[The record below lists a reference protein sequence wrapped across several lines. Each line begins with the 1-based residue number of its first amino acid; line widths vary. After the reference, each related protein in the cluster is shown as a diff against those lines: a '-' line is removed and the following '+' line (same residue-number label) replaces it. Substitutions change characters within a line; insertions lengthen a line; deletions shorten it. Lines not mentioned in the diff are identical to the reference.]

1 MRNHCAHIS
10 LYPSTVLQNFFIPI
24 CLVFNISSLVLIRFL
39 LYLVIWFIFF
49 SMAYSYMIFFAL
61 VACFFFSV
69 PVDCTESTDPLWLR
83 IASHLPYRNTCGRSK
98 KRPILPT
105 TIINIPVELACCC
118 ARYIIP
124 LFPCISSYATVV
136 FSFFFI
142 VCVVVDFY
150 FIRTSVRL
158 MRAPCMLWCM
168 YITHCRL
175 SQSKTQH
182 IWKWW
187 TQQNRRNDKV
197 EKQMNKFLLS
207 QRGYIIED
215 DSNAADRVR
224 RTHIQPQHS
233 ADLSNDA
240 NEYEI
245 APDTSTLAMWSN
257 ERSCFRNRNP
267 SDINASRHI

>member
-105 TIINIPVELACCC
+105 TIINIQVELACCC

-136 FSFFFI
+136 FSFFFYRLCCRWLLFHTNFCSSHARSLY
-142 VCVVVDFY
+142 VMVHVY
-150 FIRTSVRL
+150 HTLPFIAIQDT
-158 MRAPCMLWCM
+158 
-168 YITHCRL
+168 THM
-175 SQSKTQH
+175 KM
-182 IWKWW
+182 
-187 TQQNRRNDKV
+187 
-197 EKQMNKFLLS
+197 MN
-207 QRGYIIED
+207 
-215 DSNAADRVR
+215 
-224 RTHIQPQHS
+224 S
-233 ADLSNDA
+233 AK
-240 NEYEI
+240 
-245 APDTSTLAMWSN
+245 
-257 ERSCFRNRNP
+257 
-267 SDINASRHI
+267 